1 MYIVRINETDSV
13 YSLESNF
20 NSYLCDFTVIVL
32 SFKDSFLLQFN
43 TYFQNFLMPAKVNII
58 RREIAQ
64 DLMIPLIALPTDEL
78 RETHSPSLQSQ
89 QCSDVWLRNNLVVMN
104 KLTAKSTRTQ
114 TINITSLFRL
124 FCDIN
129 LHLRPLFAKGRF
141 DYANQ
146 KCYAWHPQTQSTL
159 NLFPWN
165 CFNIPESSTLLGQ
178 LIQGLLEA
186 G

>member
-104 KLTAKSTRTQ
+104 KLTAKKHK
-114 TINITSLFRL
+114 N
-124 FCDIN
+124 
-129 LHLRPLFAKGRF
+129 
-141 DYANQ
+141 ANHQ
-146 KCYAWHPQTQSTL
+146 YHQPV
-159 NLFPWN
+159 
-165 CFNIPESSTLLGQ
+165 
-178 LIQGLLEA
+178 
-186 G
+186 